1 MLQLRYDTGRTLFSA
16 SSHFFRVKTILCE
29 RHHEVEWGMMIEVST
44 EELCEI
50 NCMTRDC
57 KNQSESDR
65 ADL

>member
-1 MLQLRYDTGRTLFSA
+1 
-16 SSHFFRVKTILCE
+16 
-29 RHHEVEWGMMIEVST
+29 MMIEVST

-65 ADL
+65 ADLQLSTGKCFYYVYILFML